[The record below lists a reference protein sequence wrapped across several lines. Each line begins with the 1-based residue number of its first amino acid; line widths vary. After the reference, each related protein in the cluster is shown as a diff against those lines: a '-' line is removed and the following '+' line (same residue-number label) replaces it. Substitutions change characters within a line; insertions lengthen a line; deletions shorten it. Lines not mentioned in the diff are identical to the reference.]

1 MHFSGRVKNLVSHFL
16 SVPAGVRGV
25 VLFALMF
32 FTGMGNVWGETYT
45 YSSDTTITYSDFAAG
60 DTITINSNATLTI
73 NLMGKDVTVQTI
85 YIGSGGSVGN
95 LVING
100 PGTLNVGIFDPDE
113 NVKNRIEI
121 NNYANLVVTGTFYA
135 DKKADAV
142 TIITGDRTGSLSIT
156 GNVDYSTKNDSGVFF
171 DTVNVNVLSDIDN
184 LVKYSWDSIKASIS
198 EGIGI
203 TVKRTFK
210 GQAKNE
216 KIFYKVDF
224 SNPTRADINGSVVFD
239 KDSSENESKTVS
251 KDILISF
258 NTDPSGF
265 ENTGDSAI
273 LTLYAPD
280 GVTELATVAY
290 YYQRPVWNG
299 SKSTDGYDVEN
310 WGLAAGTAES
320 ELLELFKSN
329 QIVLNSGLPY
339 YPVFE
344 KNVEFNSLVVSSG
357 ASVTV
362 SAGELIAG
370 ELSVKGSG
378 VLNTNGGKLT
388 ISGDSTISNLNLG
401 SAMKVTGGT
410 TVITSLKTNRD
421 CSVEISSGAEVSVTN
436 SYLGENCSGKLSW
449 TGTGTLTIPRSGAN
463 VDFVGA
469 EVPDYG
475 AKLDVKAA
483 GAATYYS
490 ANNLTADGN
499 LILTRVSGSSTG
511 SVSYPYTLNT
521 TTVTKTVNIG
531 GMEYNSS
538 SSKTGYFEVDSG
550 SANKSFTVLGLSD
563 IDDNSSFI
571 MTFYSPDRKFSLG
584 SISYT
589 KTSANAIYWNGS
601 SSSDWCTIDNW
612 TRPDGVDVTADSW
625 QAYDLV
631 VGPTAKDGTPITR
644 FPNVNNT
651 NTAKSVTI
659 LGGAHVTMDNGT
671 NLTIGD
677 IKCMG
682 DAYFSA
688 TQGCVNFSDGA
699 SFTAANPDNS
709 KFNNVKILGD
719 FTANS
724 KMSVDKNFSAEGL
737 GGKTITLND
746 NVIVGGNL
754 ILSGNNTGILT
765 ITGGAGNYFK
775 ISNTQNY
782 GLYLKVEDG
791 LKIGENGGSSSVVYK
806 AYYCDRNSAAS
817 EKPFGWVLS
826 TGAPDEFIWT
836 GLNSTEWANIE
847 NWSPKIIPVA
857 ADVIIPDGLAN
868 YPKLSDKIEVE
879 SIRIGEEEGS
889 DAKIE
894 LNRCGFT
901 VTGKTAGAFTNYGKV
916 VCLRDELDNVVM
928 PAASG
933 AVVENGTWQFNW
945 PGATVK
951 KIKNHK
957 YKNVLISNWVN
968 ISGDNGEIVAEK
980 ITVSTPSKQNHSVI
994 SSVKIKAD
1002 VVLDTDSQFDTK
1014 GTNVFTIT
1022 GNISGGKSLEIL
1034 SIGTFKLTGS
1044 ADVGNFSTLG
1054 NAVFAG
1060 NLNESGKIS
1069 VNGNAVFA
1077 GYLNASGTI
1086 SVSGTTQFEG
1096 SGVSIIS
1103 GGIQTFNGKLTVNSD
1118 VDFVAGTPGTPSSV
1132 TFNSTVDDGASSDSD
1147 RHSIVIG
1154 SASVESSAVFRGTVG
1169 GNSELN
1175 NLQVKGS
1182 ASGNGADKI
1191 VISSKNSSFAGF
1203 KGGTDLTVNG
1213 NADIYGNNTFT
1224 AFALS
1229 GNANIYGNNTFAS
1242 ITIDNSSAAA
1252 ATTVKFANGTTQT
1265 IQNDWS
1271 GADNIPFKGKS
1282 EGAELLLTSVD
1293 AYTPETPNPWK
1304 VVFSNSGISR
1314 DNFSYVKIQ
1323 NCSSSTPLNIRQ
1335 QVEKIVDAGNNTN
1348 WFAPTS
1354 FKWKGSVDGNWSEV
1368 ANWVD
1373 SSDVIVTVCPD
1384 YFSGFDEVVID
1395 TAAGGKNLDMASVSS
1410 DSVLK
1415 LKSLNI
1421 PEGKWIGIAGHSIS
1435 ADEITVNGT
1444 VAVYGNQASYPLVVN
1459 NSGSVIW
1466 GDSSVIEYYGA
1477 VDGSDV
1483 LFVSSSTDAETGIKS
1498 QTYKSLFLNKTGDK
1512 KITFENA
1519 VSAASLSD
1527 TGSNTVYFKRD
1538 AVVITDVTFN
1548 GKVHVDSSATT
1559 FKLTSPNVSIEST
1572 GSFTASTGAGAKTII
1587 TGDLKNNGS
1596 FSATSATDSTTEING
1611 SLVNRGTGTFSA
1623 SGGAT
1628 KIGGSVELYDASSSF
1643 IHNNGKVVLN
1653 GSTAQV
1659 LSVKSDGSTSLYDLE
1674 IASGAVVTANAD
1686 FTIQRNFTNDGTYN
1700 AGADSTDEII
1710 LTVDGDFTNSGTF
1723 TANKGTVK
1731 FSSGASPHNI
1741 SGDVAFYKAV
1751 FDESADFTGECS
1763 FNDVVLGDDVRFI
1776 AGTAGTADSD
1786 GKIIINSTLSSSD
1799 ATIRT
1804 VMLGSN
1810 EIKTN
1815 LVFGSVSDISLSS
1828 IKIGTGEKGSLI
1840 SSDRTIIFANGFVD
1854 NSSVELDC
1862 SAQISG
1868 DNIFKSF
1875 ACNKNGAVLSFEAE
1889 KTQKIVAE
1897 FKISSEGS
1905 SESEYVTLQSQTEG
1919 LQWKL
1924 YSESSNNSV
1933 IKANIKDSAFL
1944 PGKIIAYNS
1953 TDKGNNTNWIFDTL
1967 YTWIGIDSEWLNLS
1981 NWEPSAI
1988 PGEGGKVLIPNLEV
2002 GKKYPVLSAEINLA
2016 VLEVESE
2023 AEISLNGNAFAI
2035 QKNGLDD
2042 CHYTNKGKII
2052 LTGAE
2057 TINISS
2063 DAVVNESGL
2072 WSYSGGKITKPDNF
2086 EFNDIEIDG
2095 EVLVSENLNLNS
2107 LSETKSGILTLESTC
2122 AEIRTLGN
2130 QVYNGTVILKGD
2142 VEFNAALKDIK
2153 FLSGVKTQGH
2163 KINVSAENIQFG
2175 SEGTNGFADDADA
2188 VLTGN
2193 SEIYGDNIFRELKII
2208 GNSVLYGSNEY
2219 EKLTV
2224 DNSSLARE
2232 SYVKFAA
2239 RKLQKFGEASFS
2251 GAADARLILESTS
2264 ADPSEKWIACFKDG
2278 ITEDAFA
2285 YTTVKLSES
2294 LNEDGRTPKMLG
2306 LNKSSEKITGDTNV
2320 TYWFRSLIFYW
2331 TGAVDSNWS
2340 NVMNWKDENDMSV
2353 YLVPDFTSGL
2363 ETVYIE
2369 TIVEGNDLDL
2379 AISGFSEKILKLKSL
2394 SIPEGKRMQIAGNYI
2409 QADSI
2414 KIDGTIAL
2422 AGTQT
2427 SYPLKVNG
2435 SGAIIW
2441 GDNSVIEYNSDADES
2456 KPVLFVSENSEDGTL
2471 IFKNLKISAKN
2482 IGFDNSVTAENI
2494 LISSSEKVTFN
2505 KITTVT
2511 GDLAISGSNFVQNN
2525 GKFVFAGNNGNLVI
2539 NSEDSAVFNDF
2550 EILSGAICNVQ
2561 GDLFVAGNFVNNGT
2575 YNAGISESDSY
2586 VLKIGKNYENNGNFN
2601 AYSGTVEFT
2610 GSEPS
2615 VVFGATKWHNI
2626 KVIEPGKTLIFEAGK
2641 LQEISGY
2648 FEISGNADKNVILK
2662 SSSEGESWQIKV
2674 LADAEKVSVKYAD
2687 VKDSECK
2694 DCDIHAYD
2702 STDSGN
2708 NIGWIFHGMT
2718 YSWNGAN
2725 YGVWSVKENW
2735 MPASVPGKYA
2745 NVVIPAEKAAKAD
2758 MNIEIAN
2765 LILEENAVIDAAD
2778 FCIYLD
2784 SGAGKIENAG
2794 ILKLKGIESQIKG
2807 TVENLAGSTVVY
2819 YGGIESKP
2827 SKNVI
2832 KEDYFNLKISDY
2844 VSLGNVSDSS
2854 ESKIKVNGSLEI
2866 DSSTFYVAFEKDVA
2880 INKIVVSAE
2889 KKLDIKENLE
2899 IGEIEEKESGIISIE
2914 FCGVA
2919 AGGSKKEQK
2928 FIYSA
2933 ESSKR
2938 PLKLQNLVINSSS
2951 IVKTDISLEIFG
2963 KWENKGEYLASDGYV
2978 KIMSDGEISG
2988 INNFNEFVFEKTEG
3002 NLLFTGKNTYRI
3014 LSITAPGGEIIFPS
3028 GEDNKQIVHNLLKF
3042 NGSDEKLLNIKSASS
3057 GSRNGA
3063 QWFIDCYSS
3072 DSADIKYVRVSDSY
3086 ANKDS
3091 KVRLVAKESRN
3102 GGNNINWVFP
3112 GLDFAFTAAAVG
3124 QNQLYIVFDR
3134 PIDFEKSN
3142 LKETLFF
3149 INKEG
3154 QISDLEILN
3163 ASVKYNSEE
3172 STSYVCT
3179 LSRTVQFA
3187 DIVGLYLVYRSDT
3200 KNYIATPTSD
3210 FMSDNESHAISD
3222 FAVNAVDALYAY
3234 DNRQVDLPSKYFNT
3248 GYSIEESL
3256 AVHDWNEEQQRMG
3269 TLLYNS
3275 DIFVSAKLNYQMP
3288 FEDSE
3293 KISEK
3298 VVMYY
3303 DNAPDFSAESAVYN
3317 SYFGKKLRVWLPQT
3331 LSSGEKVEHINKL
3344 SQTNNAVKG
3353 FVIAESSNGNY
3364 KFDIPKDKIS
3374 LENGVKSGE
3383 QIKFIFG
3390 LEDREICRKPKVT
3403 GTGTI
3408 FTVDD
3413 TEKSPLFA
3421 LRLKNSKDISS
3432 LDLWSFRLKEITSQ
3446 RGGVTILNNVI
3457 DTSRGDIATVK
3468 VDMSG
3473 SGSLSVIVMTLD
3485 GNVVQYL
3492 QHGTASG
3499 GEHYYSWNGKTKG
3512 GKNVARGMYFVRVIG
3527 SGFDETRK
3535 IMVVRE

>member
-1 MHFSGRVKNLVSHFL
+1 MHFFGRVKNLVSHFFC
-16 SVPAGVRGV
+16 VPAGVRGV
-25 VLFALMF
+25 VLCALMF
-32 FTGMGNVWGETYT
+32 FAGAGTVWSAT
-45 YSSDTTITYSDFAAG
+45 YSTNTTISYSDFAAG
-60 DTITINSNATLTI
+60 DTITINTNATLTI
-73 NLMGKDVTVQTI
+73 NLMGQNVSVGTI
-85 YIGSGGSVGN
+85 NIGSGGSAGN
-95 LVING
+95 LIING
-100 PGTLNVGIFDPDE
+100 PGTLNVGSFDPDE
-113 NVKNRIEI
+113 KVKNRIEI
-121 NNYANLVVTGTFYA
+121 NNYANLVVTGTFWA
-135 DKKADAV
+135 DKDKDAADAV

-156 GNVDYSTKNDSGVFF
+156 GKVDYSTKNDSGVFF

-184 LVKYSWDSIKASIS
+184 LVKYSWDNIKASIS
-198 EGIGI
+198 EGIGL
-203 TVKRTFK
+203 TVNRTFK
-210 GQAKNE
+210 GQANKEN
-216 KIFYKVDF
+216 ISYKVVF
-224 SNPTRADINGSVVFD
+224 SNSTRANVTGSIEFTKETGVT
-239 KDSSENESKTVS
+239 ESKTVS
-251 KDILISF
+251 QDILISF
-258 NTDPSGF
+258 NTDPAGEHDF

-280 GVTELATVAY
+280 GVTELATIAY
-290 YYQRPVWNG
+290 YYQLPVWNG

-310 WGLAAGTAES
+310 WGLDAETYES
-320 ELLELFKSN
+320 ELLGLFKSN
-329 QIVLNSGLPY
+329 QIMLNSGLAR
-339 YPVFE
+339 YPVFDVAE
-344 KNVEFNSLVVSSG
+344 KSVEFNSLVVSSG

-362 SAGELIAG
+362 SAGQLTAG
-370 ELSVKGSG
+370 ALTVNGSG
-378 VLNTNGGKLT
+378 VMKTTGGTLT
-388 ISGDSTISNLNLG
+388 ISGNSTISNLNLG
-401 SAMKVTGGT
+401 SAMNVTGGT
-410 TVITSLKTNRD
+410 TVITSLKTNAA
-421 CSVEISSGAEVSVTN
+421 CSVEISSGAEVDVTN

-449 TGTGTLTIPRSGAN
+449 NGTGNLTIPRSGAN
-463 VDFVGA
+463 VDFGA
-469 EVPDYG
+469 PVPDYG
-475 AKLDVKAA
+475 AKLEVKAA

-490 ANNLTADGN
+490 ANDLTADGS

-511 SVSYPYTLNT
+511 DVRYPYTLNT
-521 TTVTKTVNIG
+521 TTVTKKVSIAGT
-531 GMEYNSS
+531 EYNSS
-538 SSKTGYFEVDSG
+538 SLKSEYFEVPSG
-550 SANKSFTVLGLSD
+550 SANKSFTVSGLSD

-571 MTFYSPDRKFSLG
+571 MTFYSPDGKFSLG

-589 KTSANAIYWNGS
+589 KTSADAIYWNGTI
-601 SSSDWCTIDNW
+601 SSDWCTIDNW
-612 TRPDGVDVTADSW
+612 TRPDGVDVTTDDW

-631 VGPTAKDGTPITR
+631 VGPTIKDTSTPIAR

-659 LGGAHVTMDNGT
+659 LGGAHVTMDDGT

-688 TQGCVNFSDGA
+688 TQGTVNFSDGA

-709 KFNNVKILGD
+709 NFNNVKVLGD
-719 FTANS
+719 FTVNS
-724 KMSVDKNFSAEGL
+724 KMSVAKDFSAEGL
-737 GGKTITLND
+737 GGKKITLND
-746 NVIVGGNL
+746 NVIVGKDL
-754 ILSGNNTGILT
+754 LLSGTSDGSLLT
-765 ITGGAGNYFK
+765 IRTDQTNTGGAGNYFK

-782 GLYLKVEDG
+782 GMYLSVADE
-791 LKIGENGGSSSVVYK
+791 LKIGENGESSSVVYK
-806 AYYCDRNSAAS
+806 AYYCDKDSDADKDPR
-817 EKPFGWVLS
+817 GWVLS
-826 TGAPDEFIWT
+826 KGAPNEFVWT
-836 GLNSTEWANIE
+836 GKKSAVWDDEE

-857 ADVIIPDGLAN
+857 ADVVIPDRLAN
-868 YPKLSDKIEVE
+868 YPNLSAAITEK
-879 SIRIGEEEGS
+879 SICIGEKEGS
-889 DAKIE
+889 NAKIE
-894 LNRCGFT
+894 LNRFGFT
-901 VTGKTAGAFTNYGKV
+901 VTGTTAGAFTNYGTV
-916 VCLRDELDNVVM
+916 VCIENELDAVVM
-928 PAASG
+928 PAESG
-933 AVVENGTWQFNW
+933 AVIENGTWQFNW
-945 PGATVK
+945 AGANVK
-951 KIKNHK
+951 KIENHS
-957 YKNVLISNWVN
+957 YKNILISNQAN
-968 ISGDNGEIVAEK
+968 IFGDGGDIVAEK
-980 ITVSTPSKQNHSVI
+980 ITINTSSKHSI
-994 SSVKIKAD
+994 KSSVKVTAD
-1002 VVLDTDSQFDTK
+1002 IVLATDSQFDTS
-1014 GTNVFTIT
+1014 GTNDFTIT
-1022 GNISGGKSLEIL
+1022 GNISGGRTLQIISN
-1034 SIGTFKLTGS
+1034 GTFKIAGN
-1044 ADVGNFSTLG
+1044 ADVGNFSTSG

-1060 NLNESGKIS
+1060 N
-1069 VNGNAVFA
+1069 F
-1077 GYLNASGTI
+1077 NASGTI

-1103 GGIQTFNGKLTVNSD
+1103 GGTQTFNGKLTVNSD
-1118 VDFVAGTPGTPSSV
+1118 VDFVAGTSVTPSSV
-1132 TFNSTVDDGASSDSD
+1132 IFNSTVDDGASSDSD
-1147 RHSIVIG
+1147 RHSVVIG
-1154 SASVESSAVFRGTVG
+1154 STSVESSAVFQGIVG
-1169 GNSELN
+1169 GNSELK

-1182 ASGNGADKI
+1182 ASGNVADKI

-1203 KGGTDLTVNG
+1203 KDGTNLTVNG
-1213 NADIYGNNTFT
+1213 NADIYGDNSFT

-1229 GNANIYGNNTFAS
+1229 GNANIYGNNIFSS
-1242 ITIDNSSAAA
+1242 IVIDNSSADAE
-1252 ATTVKFANGTTQT
+1252 TTVKFANGTTQT

-1271 GADNIPFKGKS
+1271 GAENIPFKGKS
-1282 EGAELLLTSVD
+1282 DGAELLFTSID

-1373 SSDVIVTVCPD
+1373 SSDVIVAVCPD

-1415 LKSLNI
+1415 LKSLNV

-1572 GSFTASTGAGAKTII
+1572 GSFTADCGDNSEVTISGVLTNNGSFTASTGAGAKTII

-1596 FSATSATDSTTEING
+1596 FSA
-1611 SLVNRGTGTFSA
+1611 
-1623 SGGAT
+1623 SGGVT

-1653 GSTAQV
+1653 GSTSQV
-1659 LSVKSDGSTSLYDLE
+1659 LSVKPDGSTSLYDLE
-1674 IASGAVVTANAD
+1674 IASGAVVTAKAD

-1741 SGDVAFYKAV
+1741 SG
-1751 FDESADFTGECS
+1751 ECS
-1763 FNDVVLGDDVRFI
+1763 FNDVVLGDDVRFV
-1776 AGTAGTADSD
+1776 AGTAGSD

-1799 ATIRT
+1799 ETIRT

-1815 LVFGSVSDISLSS
+1815 LVFGSVSDVSLSS
-1828 IKIGTGEKGSLI
+1828 IKIGTDEKGSLI
-1840 SSDRTIIFANGFVD
+1840 SSNGTIIFANGFVD

-1875 ACNKNGAVLSFEAE
+1875 ACNKNGAVLSFEAG

-1953 TDKGNNTNWIFDTL
+1953 TDKGKNTNWIFDTL
-1967 YTWIGIDSEWLNLS
+1967 YTWVGIDSKWLNLS

-1988 PGEGGKVLIPNLEV
+1988 PGEGGKVLIPNLDV

-2016 VLEVESE
+2016 VLEVESK
-2023 AEISLNGNAFAI
+2023 AEISLNGKAFAI

-2086 EFNDIEIDG
+2086 EFNDIEIAG
-2095 EVLVSENLNLNS
+2095 EVHVSENLNLNS
-2107 LSETKSGILTLESTC
+2107 LSETESGKLTLESTC

-2130 QVYNGTVILKGD
+2130 QVYDGTVILKGD

-2153 FLSGVKTQGH
+2153 FLSGVETQGH

-2175 SEGTNGFADDADA
+2175 SEVFGSEVANGFADDADA

-2239 RKLQKFGEASFS
+2239 RKLQKFREASFS

-2294 LNEDGRTPKMLG
+2294 LNEDDLTPKMLG

-2441 GDNSVIEYNSDADES
+2441 GDNSVIEYKSDADES

-2471 IFKNLKISAKN
+2471 IFNNLKISAKN

-2511 GDLAISGSNFVQNN
+2511 GDLAISGSNFVHNN

-2641 LQEISGY
+2641 LQEISGD

-2745 NVVIPAEKAAKAD
+2745 KAVIPAGKAAKAD

-2866 DSSTFYVAFEKDVA
+2866 DSSTVYVAFESDVA

-2938 PLKLQNLVINSSS
+2938 PLKLQNLVINSNS

-3091 KVRLVAKESRN
+3091 EVRLVAKESRN

-3317 SYFGKKLRVWLPQT
+3317 SYFSKKLRVWLPQT

-3390 LEDREICRKPKVT
+3390 LEDRKICRKPKVT

-3421 LRLKNSKDISS
+3421 LRLKNSHDISS
-3432 LDLWSFRLKEITSQ
+3432 LDLWSFRLKEITAQ

-3473 SGSLSVIVMTLD
+3473 AGSLSVIVMTLD

-3492 QHGTASG
+3492 QHGTASA
-3499 GEHYYSWNGKTKG
+3499 GEHFYSWNGKTKG
-3512 GKNVARGMYFVRVIG
+3512 GKTVARGLYFVRVIG